1 MPCRIYKL
9 DFQEKNLN
17 LDRDLNYGSPD
28 QYPGALLFQEEHLR
42 MGWSGNLDSSIVKSA
57 RLVIWR
63 FVVQI
68 PVQVQISLL
77 KI

>member
-17 LDRDLNYGSPD
+17 LESPAWAGVGTWIA
-28 QYPGALLFQEEHLR
+28 Q
-42 MGWSGNLDSSIVKSA
+42 W
-57 RLVIWR
+57 LVNWR
-63 FVVQI
+63 SVVQI
-68 PVQVQISLL
+68 PVQVQIFLL